1 MREHTARYL
10 AAGGRRSFSEYYA
23 VRNRDVAFDG
33 RLRRNVV
40 FAQHNLVTDRSFN
53 EFHLVVCRN
62 VLIYFGR
69 ELQDRVLGLFDE
81 SLARRG
87 VLALGRKETL
97 RGTVLEDRY
106 ETLVEP
112 ERIYRRRR

>member
-1 MREHTARYL
+1 MFDPAL
-10 AAGGRRSFSEYYA
+10 L
-23 VRNRDVAFDG
+23 RD
-33 RLRRNVV
+33 VV
-40 FAQHNLVTDRSFN
+40 FAQHNLATDRSFN

-69 ELQDRVLGLFDE
+69 ELQDRVLELFDE

-97 RGTVLEDRY
+97 ARHRDRGPLRAAG
-106 ETLVEP
+106 
-112 ERIYRRRR
+112 RR